1 MKESASKIEENNNL
15 ALENNE
21 MLKTLMQKMSQ
32 IDKFIALKEAIPQ
45 SPEPESARNYW
56 EKNILEG
63 LEVKYNS
70 TH

>member
-21 MLKTLMQKMSQ
+21 MLKTLVQKMQQ

-45 SPEPESARNYW
+45 
-56 EKNILEG
+56 
-63 LEVKYNS
+63 
-70 TH
+70 

>member
-45 SPEPESARNYW
+45 
-56 EKNILEG
+56 
-63 LEVKYNS
+63 
-70 TH
+70 

>member
-32 IDKFIALKEAIPQ
+32 IDKLIALKEAIPQ
-45 SPEPESARNYW
+45 
-56 EKNILEG
+56 
-63 LEVKYNS
+63 
-70 TH
+70 